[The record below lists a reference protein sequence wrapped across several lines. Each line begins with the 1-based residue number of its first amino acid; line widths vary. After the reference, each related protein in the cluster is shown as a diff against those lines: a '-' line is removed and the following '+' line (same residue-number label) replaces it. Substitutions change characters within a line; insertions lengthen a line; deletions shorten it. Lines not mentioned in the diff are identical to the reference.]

1 MNCNREGETMSK
13 LFRCAALISVLL
25 ASATANAGMPNPG
38 NSYQQCPVGS
48 HAETFPNGNGF
59 RCVPNHW

>member
-1 MNCNREGETMSK
+1 MSK

-59 RCVPNHW
+59 RCVPNDW